1 MPVVTAQDI
10 ITGALIDIGEVGA
23 GEVAGTDDLNYGLIR
38 LNGIID
44 TWSVERLSLYTVRNQ
59 IFALIG
65 TIQDYT
71 FGESGAT
78 FTTIGRPLLIQTI
91 AAILPGT
98 SIRFLMNLLTSKQW
112 ALIPEKSLTG
122 ILPTDCYQDG
132 DFPNLGIHLAPIP
145 SGAINIEVYYW
156 AALAQFADLTSQLQM
171 PPGYLDALKY
181 TLMLHLSPAYNKPI
195 DPAILA
201 LAQSK
206 KAAIQSLNAQI
217 LSGSFGESR
226 TLHGP
231 NIGAAVTPPVL
242 TPGGQGG
249 EPGPVNF

>member
-1 MPVVTAQDI
+1 MPSAQDI
-10 ITGALIDIGEVGA
+10 ITGAMVDIGEAGA
-23 GEVAGTDDLNYGLIR
+23 GEVLATEDLQYGLIR

-44 TWSVERLSLYTVRNQ
+44 SWSTERLSLYCVFNNT
-59 IFALIG
+59 FALIANQ
-65 TIQDYT
+65 QDYT
-71 FGESGAT
+71 FGPSAAD
-78 FTTIGRPLLIQTI
+78 FTSIGRPVLIQTL
-91 AAILPGT
+91 AIIPLAT
-98 SIRFLMNLLTSKQW
+98 LRFQMNMLTAKQW
-112 ALIPEKSLTG
+112 AMIPEKGLVG
-122 ILPTDCYQDG
+122 ILPTDVYVDAQ
-132 DFPNLGIHLAPIP
+132 FPNMGIHVAPIP
-145 SGAINIEVYYW
+145 SGTPGLEIYYW
-156 AALAQFADLTSQLQM
+156 AALTQFATLDQELAM

-206 KAAIQSLNAQI
+206 KAAIQTINAQI
-217 LSGSFGESR
+217 LAGSYGETR

-231 NIGAAVTPPVL
+231 NIGAAITPPIM

>member
-1 MPVVTAQDI
+1 MPTAQDI
-10 ITGALIDIGEVGA
+10 IVGALTDIGELGA
-23 GEVAGTDDLNYGLIR
+23 GEDPSTDDLNYSLIR
-38 LNGIID
+38 LNGILD
-44 TWSVERLSLYTVRNQ
+44 SWSTERLSIFTVKRGQVTLVANQ
-59 IFALIG
+59 
-65 TIQDYT
+65 QDYS
-71 FGESGAT
+71 FGPSGT
-78 FTTIGRPLLIQTI
+78 FTALGRPVLIQT
-91 AAILPGT
+91 AAIILVGT
-98 SIRFLMNLLTSKQW
+98 VRWLMNILTAKQW
-112 ALIPEKSLTG
+112 AEIPEKGLIG
-122 ILPTDCYQDG
+122 LLPTDIYLDQE
-132 DFPNLGIHLAPIP
+132 FPNSGIHVCPIP
-145 SGAINIEVYYW
+145 IGTPGLEIYYW
-156 AALAQFADLTSQLQM
+156 AALEQFDSLAAELDM

-206 KAAIQSLNAQI
+206 KAAIQTLNAQI

>member
-1 MPVVTAQDI
+1 MPTTAQQI
-10 ITGALIDIGEVGA
+10 IEGALTDIGELGA
-23 GEVAGTDDLNYGLIR
+23 GEVAGTDDLNYGLTR
-38 LNGIID
+38 LNSLID
-44 TWSVERLSLYTVRNQ
+44 TWSIERLSLYTVRNGRFTLVPNQ
-59 IFALIG
+59 
-65 TIQDYT
+65 QDYT
-71 FGESGAT
+71 FGPSAAD
-78 FTTIGRPLLIQTI
+78 FTTIGRPVLIQT
-91 AAILPGT
+91 AAMIPLAT
-98 SIRFLMNLLTSKQW
+98 IRFQMNHLTAKQW
-112 ALIPEKSLTG
+112 AEIPEKGLVG
-122 ILPTDCYQDG
+122 VLPTDFYQDG
-132 DFPNLGIHLAPIP
+132 DFPNMGIHVAPIP
-145 SGAINIEVYYW
+145 SGAIDIEIYYW
-156 AALAQFADLTSQLQM
+156 AALAQFADLSSPLAM

-206 KAAIQSLNAQI
+206 KAAIQTLNAQI

>member
-1 MPVVTAQDI
+1 MPVSAQDI
-10 ITGALIDIGEVGA
+10 ITGALVDIGEVGV

-38 LNGIID
+38 LNGIVD
-44 TWSVERLSLYTVRNQ
+44 TWSTERLSLYTDTRAQFQLVAGQ
-59 IFALIG
+59 
-65 TIQDYT
+65 QDYDLGPT
-71 FGESGAT
+71 AAAFIAP
-78 FTTIGRPLLIQTI
+78 RPVLIQTASI
-91 AAILPGT
+91 ILNGT
-98 SIRFLMNLLTSKQW
+98 SIRFLMNMLTAKQW
-112 ALIPEKSLTG
+112 AMIPEKSLTG
-122 ILPTDCYQDG
+122 ILPTDFYQDG
-132 DFPNLGIHLAPIP
+132 DFPNVGLHVAPIP
-145 SGAINIEVYYW
+145 NANIQMELYYW
-156 AALAQFADLTSQLQM
+156 AALTQFASLAALLSM

-195 DPAILA
+195 DPSILA